1 MALPSKYGIDKNMN
15 SMEGLSAYEN
25 GGKGSGNFGH
35 AGRPGERGGS
45 SRSASTTARLA
56 RGDKVADAERE
67 ARELESELIKAPY
80 SSMTESEY
88 QSKRAKVDEA
98 SRKARELAEENKRLS
113 KEEIKRGMDKKRN
126 QDTPGKKETL
136 KALEEAQK
144 AAEATRKAYGR
155 KTEAKYGSEEY
166 KKAEEE
172 ADKAVQKSREA
183 GKKLESV
190 ITSQMTKDKQFN
202 DDLKQHIEDGLG
214 VKLGDLKLTV
224 KDYGANGREWKSVE
238 GTAKLDNK
246 DLGAFGKVLRGAK
259 VEVDTRMNT
268 DSTSDN
274 FGTMWGSADL
284 RYESR
289 SGGGNG
295 QNLFRINYYPDGTY
309 IISDDR
315 GGF

>member
-1 MALPSKYGIDKNMN
+1 MALPSRYGIDKNIN
-15 SMEGLSAYEN
+15 SMAGLSVYEN

-35 AGRPGERGGS
+35 SGRPGQIGGS
-45 SRSASTTARLA
+45 GRSASTTARLA
-56 RGDKVADAERE
+56 RGDKVADAQRE

-80 SSMTESEY
+80 SSMTEAEY
-88 QSKRAKVDEA
+88 QARRAKVDEA
-98 SRKARELAEENKRLS
+98 SRKARELAGENERLS
-113 KEEIKRGMDKKRN
+113 REEIKRGMDKKRK

-136 KALEEAQK
+136 KALGEAQK
-144 AAEATRKAYGR
+144 AAEATKKAYER
-155 KTEAKYGSEEY
+155 KSETKYGSEEY

-172 ADKAVQKSREA
+172 AGKAVRKSMEA
-183 GKKLESV
+183 GKKLESA
-190 ITSQMTKDKQFN
+190 ISSQMVKDKQFN

-214 VKLGDLKLTV
+214 VKLGDLQLTV